1 MNSIRRDGPPP
12 WAWNAALVLLLLFA
26 ALLRCQH
33 VKADPPRILPAV
45 SGSAGIYFDE
55 GIYCHNARNRILF
68 GRWITDEWNP
78 LVYNAPLTAVYFLAF
93 KLFGISIVTVKAVN
107 IVFGLLAILLFHAG
121 VQRYLARGAA
131 LALTALFAFDF
142 VFLMYNRLGLLENF
156 SALCLLL
163 GFYLFVLAEERR
175 WPAFALGV
183 TAAMAALSKYLFAYF
198 LLSTLAAVAWRA
210 WRRSRFSELLLFL
223 AGVLATALP
232 WFLGIYLPFRATFRK
247 IGSGWGMLSLPR
259 SPAAA
264 LHNLLANPL
273 PRYLQLLPA
282 AGLLL
287 VLFLGWALLKLLR
300 GRDREGPCGLDVF
313 VFLWIAGAFLSMG
326 LLSYRPLRYYLP
338 MVPALYLA
346 ASLLLRDREWL
357 RSRFRRFALLAAISA
372 LPFLPFYGPPA
383 SPAHSAGALPPPLRL
398 GTVIVLAAALVL
410 LLAPGKGARR
420 AAAATAFAVM
430 LGISLYRYAA
440 HFYLH
445 PSFRLEAA
453 SRYMENLPAG
463 SVVLGQEAPRL
474 TLGTRFQA
482 VMAYENWFNDED
494 PFGRFAPDYVL
505 ALDRFRDAELGWMR
519 RRFPERVAALRL
531 VRRFPVW
538 DTTVSLYRV
547 RK

>member
-1 MNSIRRDGPPP
+1 MNPIRRNGPPS
-12 WAWNAALVLLLLFA
+12 WAWNAALALLLLLA

-33 VKADPPRILPAV
+33 VKADPPRILPAL

-107 IVFGLLAILLFHAG
+107 IVFGLAAILLLHAG
-121 VQRYLARGAA
+121 VRRYLDRGAA

-156 SALCLLL
+156 SSLCLLL
-163 GFYLFVLAEERR
+163 GFYLFVLAGERR
-175 WPAFALGV
+175 WPAFALGI
-183 TAAMAALSKYLFAYF
+183 TAAVAALSKYLFAYF
-198 LLSTLAAVAWRA
+198 LVSTLAAVVWRS
-210 WRRSRFSELLLFL
+210 WRRSRLSELLLFL
-223 AGVLATALP
+223 AGVLTTAIP
-232 WFLGIYLPFRATFRK
+232 WFVGIYLPFRSTFRK

-259 SPAAA
+259 SPADA
-264 LHNLLANPL
+264 LGNVLGNPL

-282 AGLLL
+282 VGLLL
-287 VLFLGWALLKLLR
+287 IPFLAWGLLKLLR
-300 GRDREGPCGLDVF
+300 GRGGEGFGGLDLF
-313 VFLWIAGAFLSMG
+313 VLLWIAGAFLSMG
-326 LLSYRPLRYYLP
+326 LLNYRPLRYYLP

-346 ASLLLRDREWL
+346 VSLLLRDREWI
-357 RSRFRRFALLAAISA
+357 RSRFRPFAALAALSA
-372 LPFLPFYGPPA
+372 LASLPFLRA
-383 SPAHSAGALPPPLRL
+383 LAAREAAAGVQPLAVRL
-398 GTVIVLAAALVL
+398 AAVLALAASLVL
-410 LLAPGKGARR
+410 LLAHGQAARR
-420 AAAATAFAVM
+420 AAAATALAAM
-430 LGISLYRYAA
+430 LGISLYLYAA
-440 HFYLH
+440 HFFLR

-474 TLGTRFQA
+474 TLGTRFRA

-494 PFGRFAPDYVL
+494 PFGRYDPDYVL
-505 ALDRFRDAELGWMR
+505 ALDRFRDAEMGWMR
-519 RRFPERVAALRL
+519 RRFPERTSALRL

-538 DTTVSLYRV
+538 DTTVTLYRV